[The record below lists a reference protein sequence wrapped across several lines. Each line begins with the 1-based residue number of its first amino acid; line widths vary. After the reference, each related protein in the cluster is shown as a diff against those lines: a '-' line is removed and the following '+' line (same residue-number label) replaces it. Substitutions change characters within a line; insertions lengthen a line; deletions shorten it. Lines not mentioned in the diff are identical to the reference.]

1 MIRFSTF
8 FKISNENLN
17 IIKGVLDETTEIV
30 KIIDNTIFF
39 NDFEDSIEMLK
50 NISSELF
57 LDVLVSDNGITDDE
71 ALNWLM
77 MLYKKANLKGF
88 VSERDLLIKTLDN
101 SEYTKK
107 RVLKKYINDFEMK
120 NCLKVFLEC
129 DLNTTKASKELF
141 MHRNTLI
148 NKLDKF
154 CLETN
159 YDPKS
164 FKDAFILYNL
174 IK

>member
-8 FKISNENLN
+8 FKISSENLN
-17 IIKGVLDETTEIV
+17 IIKDILNETTEII
-30 KIIDNTIFF
+30 KIVDETIYFK
-39 NDFEDSIEMLK
+39 DFEDSLEVLK

-57 LDVLVSDNGITDDE
+57 LDVLVADGNSLENDSHK
-71 ALNWLM
+71 WLLE
-77 MLYKKANLKGF
+77 LYKKANIKGF
-88 VSERDLLIKTLDN
+88 VTERDLLIKTLDQ
-101 SEYTKK
+101 SQYTKQ
-107 RVLKKYINDFEMK
+107 RVLKKYINDFEML
-120 NCLKVFLEC
+120 NVLKVFLEC
-129 DLNTTKASKELF
+129 NLNTSKASKELF

-154 CLETN
+154 HLETG
-159 YDPKS
+159 YDPHD